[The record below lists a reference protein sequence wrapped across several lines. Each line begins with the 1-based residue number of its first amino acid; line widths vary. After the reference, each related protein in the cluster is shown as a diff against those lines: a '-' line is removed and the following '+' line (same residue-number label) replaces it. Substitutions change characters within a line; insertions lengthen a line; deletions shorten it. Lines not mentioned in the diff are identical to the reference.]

1 MANHQVDLVKAAVT
15 PSAYDVVIASEV
27 ILELLRTTGY
37 QGTRGLFE
45 PVEQRMASEPVPE
58 VVRDIEGVTEAD
70 VRKVRAAAT
79 TMTALAELEATGAI
93 LPAGSPPYEHAG
105 WRVPYS
111 KGGLSTAYNV
121 DGMFTHRVAA
131 AYRPRLRDVRSPLID
146 SPGVFLAHL
155 PPSMGAKVRRAL
167 EEAVRA
173 YRDGLYFGTAVLVGV
188 ASEAAWGQLARTVQR
203 ATDNPQ
209 LKTLLDDPLAS
220 ANAIQQKTMELIRSR
235 KPRGVEY
242 EALVPVERSYRDL
255 RNYAVHRPDE
265 TFEETRVAR
274 PVVGLMLE
282 NTVDYFRRLYEL
294 NDILSSDRSEKPKPT
309 A

>member
-1 MANHQVDLVKAAVT
+1 MAHHQVDLVSGAVT

-45 PVEQRMASEPVPE
+45 PVEQRMASEPVPD
-58 VVRDIEGVTEAD
+58 VLRDIEGVTESD

-93 LPAGSPPYEHAG
+93 LPTGSPAYEHSG
-105 WRVPYS
+105 WHVPYS
-111 KGGLSTAYNV
+111 KGGYATAYNV
-121 DGMFTHRVAA
+121 DGMFTYRVAA
-131 AYRPRLRDVRSPLID
+131 GYRPRLRDVRSPLID

-155 PPSMGAKVRRAL
+155 PPSMGGKVLRVL
-167 EEAVRA
+167 EEAVHA
-173 YRDGLYFGTAVLVGV
+173 YRDGLYFGTAVLLGV

-203 ATDNPQ
+203 ATGDPQ
-209 LKTLLDDPLAS
+209 LKKVLDDPLAS
-220 ANAIQQKTMELIRSR
+220 ANAIQQRTMALIRSL

-255 RNYAVHRPDE
+255 RNYAVHRPNE

-282 NTVDYFRRLYEL
+282 STVDYFRRLYEL
-294 NDILSSDRSEKPKPT
+294 NDMLSSVRPDKSKPT